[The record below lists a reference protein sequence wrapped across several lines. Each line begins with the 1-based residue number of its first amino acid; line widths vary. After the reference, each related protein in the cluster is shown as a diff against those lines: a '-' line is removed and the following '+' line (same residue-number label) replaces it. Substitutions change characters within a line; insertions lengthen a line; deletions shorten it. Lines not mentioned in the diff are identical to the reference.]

1 MMYLSE
7 GFESDAN
14 SNGSSRTR
22 SERKEFLRN
31 KWAFDNG
38 PESRSNDINEMGN
51 FQISKEFED
60 LRTQNGFA
68 NLDGSRRTV
77 RRVDWRNRER
87 GGKEQFLSTQKI
99 DVEEVRC
106 SASLY
111 SEEGPS
117 NYLNGINKVEY
128 LEQDR
133 AELLRKLDELNNQ
146 IYRSCDL
153 GDRPKEMVHP
163 DKRVVHQDPYGGSM
177 EYSIPD
183 NNVARPLY
191 MDNRHQM
198 ALSSSQVQGFGDP
211 FRSQML
217 SRAPHQPQSNSY
229 LFGMDNNIPNMDPFG
244 PYPNNI
250 NLHHPSCSCVHCYNE
265 HQRAPKRFSNI
276 PNNSTLY
283 NQDNPHKFGARVYDP
298 RFANPPPLS
307 SRNLQSHTRW
317 PSEVN
322 SEVGDGFV
330 RHLPQRL
337 PLPASRRRC
346 YPVAS
351 GAPLVTCFNCFELLQ
366 LPKMLLLVEKKPNQ
380 KKMRCGACSTIIFF
394 AITNRKLVISSHSE
408 AKISPPKIENISNV
422 VMLVDGSHTHENA
435 KWASTD
441 FSSEDYDNSTYDFQS
456 MDIKVA
462 SPSADHG
469 FSDKDEDSSSH
480 LIARRKMS
488 GSSEP
493 PMTKNPSPP
502 PNGSPLQ
509 DHFDYSK
516 KYVLNHRLGIG
527 KKSGR
532 SEPDKLDQEKTT
544 LDKEKIISRQN
555 SVKDLGNETE
565 IEIEISS
572 NEFSH
577 TGTSQDSG
585 EGSRG
590 EDQMRLH
597 KRGESFFGGIIKKN
611 FRDHS
616 RSKQTVEEERISV
629 TVNGHP
635 IPDRLVKK
643 AEKLAGPI
651 QPGEYW

>member
-276 PNNSTLY
+276 PNNSTFY

-422 VMLVDGSHTHENA
+422 AMLVDGSHTHENA

-516 KYVLNHRLGIG
+516 KYVLNHQLGIG
-527 KKSGR
+527 KESGR

-572 NEFSH
+572 NEFSR